1 MALLGGLKTLKS
13 LKALRGLL
21 KTSATQTTQDLVRL
35 LWRHGWPSRVV
46 ALPRDWWDQASEL
59 EGGLWIAADQQSPAQ
74 WWLVQQR
81 QGAVQIHALTA
92 AEGSTSHPQD
102 FQPQAVSL
110 WPAMAFSTPARWSDL
125 QRQLKPFAA
134 IRSALPAAFLRA
146 GTWLMLPMLLIALL
160 GQLISVP
167 VALFLAGLSLLFG
180 QVLDNQWHR
189 LWLNR
194 SERQRA
200 GLGLVG
206 MQKVLRLQL
215 PVIRTLGGAGAT
227 ALALSLQQIGH
238 QLPLAIG
245 RLLPAITLFLFSNLA
260 LWIWRPPL
268 GAVSLFGCG
277 LWLLANH
284 GLSERSQRQRNQQLP
299 HQGLALLRSQELIE
313 NCSTLRLAKAE
324 QQALNWW
331 IEPERAAEQQQPW
344 LDWLSALQSWSAVVL
359 ATMLIMAAIVIAPV
373 RSDQWL
379 ALSLVGIQFATS
391 RELGQA
397 FKTWSD
403 LKHQWKGAQVL
414 VNSPSES
421 RPGASDP
428 GELNGDLEVRNLSF
442 RYGADTP
449 LVLSNVS
456 FSVQAGSFVAIV
468 GSSGSGK
475 STLLR
480 ILLGFEQPLT
490 GQVIIDGQDTCD
502 LQHESLR
509 RQIGTVLQDT
519 RLVGNSLMEVIA
531 AGRPLSVEEA
541 WKAAEDAG
549 LSGDLQALPMGLQTL
564 VPAGGSNLS
573 GGQRQR
579 LAIARA
585 LAGQPR
591 LLLLDEPTS
600 ALDNTT
606 QAHVLRNLEQRAMTR
621 VMVAHR
627 LSTIQHA
634 DVILV
639 LENGEIVEQ
648 GSYNDLLKQQGAFT
662 QLMARQLI

>member
-1 MALLGGLKTLKS
+1 M
-13 LKALRGLL
+13 
-21 KTSATQTTQDLVRL
+21 
-35 LWRHGWPSRVV
+35 
-46 ALPRDWWDQASEL
+46 
-59 EGGLWIAADQQSPAQ
+59 
-74 WWLVQQR
+74 
-81 QGAVQIHALTA
+81 
-92 AEGSTSHPQD
+92 
-102 FQPQAVSL
+102 
-110 WPAMAFSTPARWSDL
+110 
-125 QRQLKPFAA
+125 
-134 IRSALPAAFLRA
+134 
-146 GTWLMLPMLLIALL
+146 
-160 GQLISVP
+160 
-167 VALFLAGLSLLFG
+167 
-180 QVLDNQWHR
+180 
-189 LWLNR
+189 
-194 SERQRA
+194 
-200 GLGLVG
+200 
-206 MQKVLRLQL
+206 
-215 PVIRTLGGAGAT
+215 
-227 ALALSLQQIGH
+227 
-238 QLPLAIG
+238 
-245 RLLPAITLFLFSNLA
+245 
-260 LWIWRPPL
+260 
-268 GAVSLFGCG
+268 
-277 LWLLANH
+277 
-284 GLSERSQRQRNQQLP
+284 
-299 HQGLALLRSQELIE
+299 
-313 NCSTLRLAKAE
+313 
-324 QQALNWW
+324 
-331 IEPERAAEQQQPW
+331 
-344 LDWLSALQSWSAVVL
+344 
-359 ATMLIMAAIVIAPV
+359 
-373 RSDQWL
+373 
-379 ALSLVGIQFATS
+379 
-391 RELGQA
+391 
-397 FKTWSD
+397 
-403 LKHQWKGAQVL
+403 L

-549 LSGDLQALPMGLQTL
+549 LSDDLQALPMGLQTL

-606 QAHVLRNLEQRAMTR
+606 QAHVLRNLEQRAVTR

>member
-1 MALLGGLKTLKS
+1 MALHGGLQPLRSLQTL
-13 LKALRGLL
+13 RDLL
-21 KTSATQTTQDLVRL
+21 KTSETQSSQELVRL
-35 LWRHGWPSRVV
+35 LWRHGWPSRVIAV
-46 ALPRDWWDQASEL
+46 SPDWWEQASEL
-59 EGGLWIAADQQSPAQ
+59 EAGVWIAADQQSPAQ

-81 QGAVQIHALTA
+81 QGAVEIHALTA
-92 AEGSTSHPQD
+92 TEGSTTHPQD
-102 FQPQAVSL
+102 LQLQAVSI
-110 WPAMAFSTPARWSDL
+110 WPAIAFSTPAQWSDL
-125 QRQLKPFAA
+125 QRQLKPIAA
-134 IRSALPAAFLRA
+134 IGTALPAALLRA
-146 GTWLMLPMLLIALL
+146 GTWLLLPVLLMALL
-160 GQLISVP
+160 GQHISVP
-167 VALFLAGLSLLFG
+167 LALLLAALSLIFG

-200 GLGLVG
+200 CLGLVG
-206 MQKVLRLQL
+206 MQKVLRLPL
-215 PVIRTLGGAGAT
+215 PLIRTVGSAGAT
-227 ALALSLQQIGH
+227 ALAMSLQSIGR

-245 RLLPAITLFLFSNLA
+245 SLLPAITLFIVSNLA
-260 LWIWRPPL
+260 LWIWRPAL
-268 GAVSLFGCG
+268 GAISFVGCG
-277 LWLLANH
+277 LWFLANH
-284 GLSERSQRQRNQQLP
+284 GLSLGSQSKLNQQRP
-299 HQGLALLRSQELIE
+299 HEGLARLRSQELIG
-313 NCSTLRLAKAE
+313 NCSTLRLAGAE

-331 IEPERAAEQQQPW
+331 SEPERAAQHTQPW
-344 LDWLSALQSWSAVVL
+344 LDWLSAVQSWSAVML
-359 ATMLIMAAIVIAPV
+359 AFLLVMAAITLAPG

-379 ALSLVGIQFATS
+379 ALSLVAMQLASS
-391 RELGQA
+391 RELGRT
-397 FKTWSD
+397 FNTWRD
-403 LKHQWKGAQVL
+403 LKQQWQGAQVL
-414 VNSPSES
+414 VNSPSEW

-428 GELNGDLEVRNLSF
+428 GVLHGDLEVRNLSF
-442 RYGADTP
+442 RYGSDAP

-456 FSVQAGSFVAIV
+456 FSVEAGSFVAIV

-480 ILLGFEQPLT
+480 ILLGFEQPVA
-490 GQVIIDGQDTCD
+490 GQVFIDGVDSQD

-519 RLVGNSLMEVIA
+519 QLVGSTLMEVIA
-531 AGRPLSVEEA
+531 AGRALSLEEA
-541 WKAAEDAG
+541 WAAAEAAG
-549 LSGDLQALPMGLQTL
+549 LGDDLQKLPMGLQTL

-600 ALDNTT
+600 ALDNKT
-606 QAHVLRNLEQRAMTR
+606 QAHVLHNLEQRAMTR

-639 LENGEIVEQ
+639 LEQGAIVEQ
-648 GSYNDLLKQQGAFT
+648 GTYAALLKRNGPFT
-662 QLMARQLI
+662 RLMARQLI